1 MAWHGIEFC
10 RSVGGRMDENRQ
22 EIQAWL
28 SHLENFRI
36 LLEEARVH
44 GRNMGSFEG
53 DRIEVQVRTTLREAN
68 TQIHDQRAAL
78 P

>member
-1 MAWHGIEFC
+1 MEE
-10 RSVGGRMDENRQ
+10 DRQ

-28 SHLENFRI
+28 SHLENIRI

-44 GRNMGSFEG
+44 ARNMGSPEG
-53 DRIEVQVRTTLREAN
+53 NRIEVQIRTTLRETN
-68 TQIHDQRAAL
+68 RQIHDLRASL